1 MAEYEGKYLTETYGL
16 EELENGMLRV
26 RGRVDG
32 LAALRQAV
40 WLMLNIEQGQ
50 SRIFS
55 SGYGVELAGLLGKR
69 PEYVKPELERRL
81 REALCRDDRVLDVTD
96 FSFVINGSK
105 VSAALVIKSV
115 YGEISEEVEAVLS
128 V

>member
-26 RGRVDG
+26 RGRVDD

-55 SGYGVELAGLLGKR
+55 SEYGVELAGLLGRR

-105 VSAALVIKSV
+105 VSAALVIKS
-115 YGEISEEVEAVLS
+115 EIGRAHV
-128 V
+128 

>member
-26 RGRVDG
+26 RGRVDD

-55 SGYGVELAGLLGKR
+55 YEYGVELAGLLGRR